1 MANVKINT
9 TNTVGGY
16 PEPVNPNTTGAL
28 AGGFYPQNSSSNDG
42 NAGIERDSSNNLT
55 VKSAASVNI
64 NGSTTSADAVV
75 VAASTS
81 GAALRVT
88 QTGSGN
94 AILVEDAANPDS
106 TAFVVDSVGNVGVR
120 TTLPSYDLDVL
131 GDNSAAI
138 AITAAGAAPT
148 DASVNIGINDT
159 TGDNYVRFGDGAN
172 YEQGRIRYNH
182 DSDFMSFS
190 TSQTEALRI
199 DSTQQVAVGGGAPI
213 SAFSVSKDGFATATF
228 RGNGVSA
235 GGYAR
240 YIRARGTVASPTIVN
255 NGDYIGGVLFG
266 GYDGS
271 TYRDNA
277 AMYGIVGG
285 APGASDMP
293 GALAFSTAADGTV
306 TLTERMRID
315 AAGNVGIGTTSP
327 TAALHSVAGST
338 TTPSLTWNAAAG
350 QTLRNE
356 NSELAV
362 GLSSVSPFP
371 LYLQGRTSTST
382 ARDLVLE
389 PAGGNVGIGI
399 APVSGIKLHVAS
411 DTNNWIRSQAANG
424 IPLLNCNRS
433 NGTNASP
440 TAVVLNDELG
450 RFDVRGYNNGDF
462 RQAAQ
467 IAVSCTAAPG
477 ASDTAIGSA
486 IAFSTSPGGTTAPAT
501 RMYIDKD
508 GNVGVGT
515 TSTLGNAKFSANSGV
530 VARTEA
536 ASGTTPYLQTYNG
549 NASTDLKTWRMGG
562 NSSGAFVVETVN
574 DAYTTAVGRITLTN
588 AGVLTNAGQIE
599 SSSNGFKFPDATTQ
613 TTSSGLISRL
623 TSAVTTTSTTFTD
636 ITGLTTA
643 VAATTTYFFEAYL
656 IWQQNNTSGG
666 IGFAVNGPGGTGQ
679 FVDYTIQYQNFANDA
694 AGTIQTV
701 HTRSYDT
708 GYTIPTTTTAA
719 NTSYVARISGVLV
732 TGIAAPGTLALR
744 FKSNNAS
751 YTASIQ
757 AGSWLLLRRGNT

>member
-9 TNTVGGY
+9 TNTLGGY

-75 VAASTS
+75 VAASTT

-106 TAFVVDSVGNVGVR
+106 TAFVVDAAGNVGIR
-120 TTLPSYDLDVL
+120 TTLPSYDLDVQ
-131 GDNSAAI
+131 GGNSAAI
-138 AITAAGAAPT
+138 AITAAGASPT

-182 DSDFMSFS
+182 DSDYMSFN
-190 TSQTEALRI
+190 TAQTEALRI
-199 DSTQQVAVGGGAPI
+199 DSTQQVGIGGGAPI
-213 SAFSVSKDGFATATF
+213 SIFSVSKDGFANATL
-228 RGNGVSA
+228 RGNGTVA
-235 GGYAR
+235 GAYTR
-240 YIRARGTVASPTIVN
+240 HIRARGTVASPTIVN

-271 TYRDNA
+271 AYRDNA

-293 GALAFSTAADGTV
+293 GALAFATAADGTV

-315 AAGNVGIGTTSP
+315 ATGNVGIGTSP
-327 TAALHSVAGST
+327 G
-338 TTPSLTWNAAAG
+338 
-350 QTLRNE
+350 
-356 NSELAV
+356 
-362 GLSSVSPFP
+362 
-371 LYLQGRTSTST
+371 
-382 ARDLVLE
+382 
-389 PAGGNVGIGI
+389 
-399 APVSGIKLHVAS
+399 SGIRLHVAS
-411 DTNNWIRSQAANG
+411 DTNTWIRSQSAAG
-424 IPLLNCNRS
+424 IPLINCNRS
-433 NGTNASP
+433 GGTTASP
-440 TAVVLNDELG
+440 TAVAATDELG

-467 IAVSCTAAPG
+467 ITVGCSTTPG
-477 ASDTAIGSA
+477 ASDTAIAAG
-486 IAFSTSPGGTTAPAT
+486 IGFLTSPGGTTPPAL
-501 RMYIDKD
+501 RMTIDKD

-515 TSTLGNAKFSANSGV
+515 TSLLGNAKFSANSGV

-549 NASTDLKTWRMGG
+549 NASTDLKTWRIGG
-562 NSSGAFVVETVN
+562 NSSGSLVVETVN

-613 TTSSGLISRL
+613 TTSAGAISRIV
-623 TSAVTTTSTTFTD
+623 SAVTTTSTTFTD
-636 ITGLTTA
+636 ITGLTA
-643 VAATTTYFFEAYL
+643 SLAAGTPYLFEAYL

-666 IGFAVNGPGGTGQ
+666 IGFAINGPGSMG
-679 FVDYTIQYQNFANDA
+679 VLDYTIQYQNFANDA

-701 HTRSYDT
+701 HATGYDT
-708 GYTIPTTTTAA
+708 AYTIPTTTTAA
-719 NTSYVARISGVLV
+719 NTSYIARISGVLV
-732 TGIAAPGTLALR
+732 TTVSGGTLALR

-751 YTASIQ
+751 YTASIRP
-757 AGSWLLLRRGNT
+757 GSWLLLRRGNT